1 MAKKIKEVSK
11 EYLEK
16 KLKDLLENRDKVEKI
31 IDDYMTLYQKLN
43 GAIEVTQGILSDT
56 SSEES
61 VEQNIEDK

>member
-1 MAKKIKEVSK
+1 MAKKVKDVSK

-16 KLKDLLENRDKVEKI
+16 KLKDLFEKRDNVEKI

-56 SSEES
+56 GSEEGT
-61 VEQNIEDK
+61 EPNIEDK